1 MKRKAYGRDR
11 GLTLRMF
18 ATTAML
24 GLLYVTFAVVLF
36 SVLNVGLVPLIL
48 IIFGIAFFQYFTSDK
63 LALRAA
69 GAKVIERDAP
79 QLFDTVER
87 LAAMASC
94 RCARRNRRP
103 DVPNAF
109 ATGRNP
115 KHAVVAVTTGS
126 ARLERGDPGRLAH

>member
-1 MKRKAYGRDR
+1 
-11 GLTLRMF
+11 
-18 ATTAML
+18 ML

-36 SVLNVGLVPLIL
+36 SVLNVGLVPMIL

-69 GAKVIERDAP
+69 GAKVIERADAP

-87 LAAMASC
+87 LAAMAELPMP
-94 RCARRNRRP
+94 RVAIVDT

-115 KHAVVAVTTGS
+115 E
-126 ARLERGDPGRLAH
+126 ARRRRRDDRADAAARPAARSRACSRTSSRTSRTATCAR